1 MLNAHQTQWLKF
13 FPGLNSIDNPAWN
26 KMLERSKPVALNKG
40 QIIFRDGESCK
51 NYLFII
57 SGIIR
62 VHKTT
67 KDGHEIILYRLRT
80 GQVCEITT
88 TCLLANNKYHA
99 EAVAESPAN
108 IILVPK
114 LLFQEALSGIPEFQT
129 YVFSGLEKGVN
140 GLIGLIEDVA
150 FGPMD
155 SRLAI
160 YLLNNVNAQGF
171 VNSTHHDIAASLGTA
186 REVISRNLKKFEKNN
201 WVKLSRGKILLLD
214 TESLKNICKVI
225 N

>member
-1 MLNAHQTQWLKF
+1 MLNAHQTQWLRF

-26 KMLERSKPVALNKG
+26 KMLERSKPVALSKG

-67 KDGHEIILYRLRT
+67 KDGHEIILHRLGT

-108 IILVPK
+108 IILLPK
-114 LLFQEALSGIPEFQT
+114 LMFQEALSGIPEFQT
-129 YVFSGLEKGVN
+129 YVFNGLEKGVN

-160 YLLNNVNAQGF
+160 YLIKNADGQEF
-171 VNSTHHDIAASLGTA
+171 VNCTHHDIAASLGTA

-201 WVKLSRGKILLLD
+201 WVKLSRGKIQVLD
-214 TESLKNICKVI
+214 VNALNQLRKVV